1 MSLSLGPYCS
11 LTQDVDSDDNAH
23 GAAVAL
29 VMEEYERER
38 ELFKNKDT
46 RK

>member
-11 LTQDVDSDDNAH
+11 LSQDVDSFDNKH
-23 GAAVAL
+23 GSAVAL

-38 ELFKNKDT
+38 EYS
-46 RK
+46 